1 MAVQHG
7 GDESLENNVYSG
19 KQVKAG
25 YRLASVTVYTIYSR
39 HRGKGHDLSA
49 R

>member
-19 KQVKAG
+19 KHPQTLLRKGAGRGRIKAV
-25 YRLASVTVYTIYSR
+25 S
-39 HRGKGHDLSA
+39 
-49 R
+49 